1 VIQAHGLVATPVADP
16 AVPELALVN
25 DGHHGYNAP
34 VRCASK
40 SAMNDL
46 TAKPMTTRLGSIDA
60 FRGLVMLLMM
70 AEVLRLSSVARALP
84 DSGFWAFLAHHQSHV
99 EWVGCSLHDLIQPA
113 FSFLVGTAL
122 AFSLANR
129 LTRGQSV
136 PRMFGHA
143 LWRSLLL
150 IALGIFLR
158 SIGRSQTNYT
168 FEDTLT
174 QIGLGYAFL
183 FLLALRPRKEQWAA
197 LLLILAGYWAAF
209 ALYPLP
215 GPGFDWAAAGVSPDW
230 EHNLTGLAAHW
241 NKNTNLA
248 WAFDTW
254 FLNLFPRETPFTHN
268 GGGYATLSF
277 IPTLGTMILGLIAG
291 QWLKSTN
298 SDTRKVRRFAIV
310 GLLLVGLGW
319 LLDLTGIC
327 PNVKRI
333 WTPTWVLFS
342 GGWCFLILAAF
353 VVAVDMAR
361 FKGWAFPLI
370 VIGMNPLAAYMM
382 DHLFGGF
389 IRRSFETHLGSSF
402 FLALGSPYESLVR
415 GTLVL
420 LVLWL
425 ILLWMYRRKLFLK
438 I

>member
-1 VIQAHGLVATPVADP
+1 M
-16 AVPELALVN
+16 
-25 DGHHGYNAP
+25 
-34 VRCASK
+34 R
-40 SAMNDL
+40 DL
-46 TAKPMTTRLGSIDA
+46 PAKPATARLGSIDA

-70 AEVLRLSSVARALP
+70 AEVLHLSGVSRALP
-84 DSGFWAFLAHHQSHV
+84 GNEFWAFLAHHQSHV
-99 EWVGCSLHDLIQPA
+99 DWVGCSLHDLIQPS

-129 LTRGQSV
+129 LARGQSV

-143 LWRSLLL
+143 VWRSFLL

-174 QIGLGYAFL
+174 QIGLGYTFL
-183 FLLALRPRKEQWAA
+183 FLLALRPRKDQWLA
-197 LLLILAGYWAAF
+197 LALILVGYWAAF
-209 ALYPLP
+209 AFHPLP
-215 GPGFDWAAAGVSPDW
+215 GPGFDWTRAGVAPDW
-230 EHNLTGLAAHW
+230 ESHLTGFAAHW

-254 FLNLFPRETPFTHN
+254 FLNLFPRETEFMHN
-268 GGGYATLSF
+268 TGGYATLSF
-277 IPTLGTMILGLIAG
+277 IPTLGTMVLGLIAG
-291 QWLKSTN
+291 EWLRTSLPDADKA
-298 SDTRKVRRFAIV
+298 RRLV
-310 GLLLVGLGW
+310 LTGVVLLGAGW
-319 LLDLTGIC
+319 VLDYVGIC

-342 GGWCFLILAAF
+342 GGWCFLLMAAF
-353 VVAVDMAR
+353 VVAVDLSR
-361 FKGWAFPLI
+361 FKAWAFPLI
-370 VIGMNPLAAYMM
+370 VIGMNPIAAYMM
-382 DHLFGGF
+382 DHLFGRF
-389 IRRSFETHLGSSF
+389 IAGTLETHLGPGF
-402 FLALGSPYESLVR
+402 FEIFGAPYASLVR

-425 ILLWMYRRKLFLK
+425 MLFWMYRRKLFLK